1 MTAKVD
7 PGETTR
13 FLEVYA
19 EALAEGL
26 GQMVLFTLPNRQSFA
41 SREVAS
47 LAQYAARQA
56 QAGLD
61 VYFHVHLHDLPEGE
75 SFRRGRIETARAAIG
90 VFCDLD
96 ACGPGRR
103 KPAETLCPTVAD
115 SLLVIDEFNERYK
128 PLQVSLVIGS
138 GYGCYPTIL
147 LKEPLVFEQPQD
159 KALLES
165 LGRRF
170 HAALHRIASR
180 RGWSGA
186 ADFCDLAKV
195 LRLPG
200 SVNWKDASS
209 PKPVRLLSEEPARF
223 TLGDLDD
230 LLPHREDEPEAST
243 GFDPDTVVISIN
255 PDPKGDVPD
264 ALLDALVAEDPKFAA
279 TWNHQRGDLRDQ
291 SCSGYDMALA
301 GIGVDRGL
309 TDQQIAG
316 LLTLHRTRFP
326 GKKQERVGPAYQ
338 KYLQRTIAKARQGGP
353 SSEEAEQ
360 QWAEIRQ
367 QVEALPPDSAPDQA
381 RQDEGQPKP
390 KQRSGTLATE
400 GGTANSAAPTDSVNG
415 DGAAKEPES
424 QERGHRHGM
433 PASVEFLVAKIEATQ
448 DFVLPYQHISLLAAL
463 SEAELACA
471 YQRLKAALGSKL
483 DRSHFETSIKEAR
496 LGLQAKAPKTPA
508 APSTATE
515 PRHPYREWGIGIV
528 RVKDS
533 KNGTEEAIA
542 LTNFTARITADI
554 GEDDGI
560 EVKRFFGIEAKL
572 MDKPYSFIVPAN
584 KFASMEWAIESIGPN
599 AVVHPNQKD
608 WARAAIQSLS
618 TDIHNRRIYV
628 HTGWRRV
635 GDSMLYLH
643 GGGAIGAGGTVPE
656 VDVRL
661 SGALVHYDVVLP
673 ESREQLVEAVRA
685 SLHVLGVA
693 PDHISFALLAAAY
706 RACIRSCDFSV
717 WFGGPTG
724 VFKSELA
731 ALAQQHYGAAMNA
744 RRLPGNFA
752 STGNSLETL
761 AFITKDALLVIDDF
775 APHGGTQDIARYH
788 AAADRILRAAGNNQ
802 GRGRLS
808 SDARLREAK
817 PPRGLILA
825 TGEDMPRG
833 QSIRGRTLI
842 VEVAPGDVRTDILT
856 ECQVAAA
863 NGVYAT
869 TMGGFVNWLA
879 GQYDKVQADFQARVL
894 ELRSQATRAHSRTPG
909 IVADL
914 YAGFELFLEFAS
926 SVEAI
931 TVADK
936 QALGERCWAA
946 LNRVAKAQRVQ
957 QDASEPTQR
966 FLELLRAAILS
977 GEAHVAGLD
986 GGAPGDEG
994 QWGWQLVGSGDHQ
1007 RLVSRGKC
1015 IGWLDGGNLYLEPT
1029 ASFGMAQELGRST
1042 GEPLV
1047 VGQITLNKRLKE
1059 KGLLAS
1065 TDVTRGTLTVRRRVC
1080 GESVPVI
1087 HLRADALAAEPV
1099 RPDQYGIAATGHSEV
1114 FEC

>member
-301 GIGVDRGL
+301 DIGVDRGL

-326 GKKQERVGPAYQ
+326 GKKQERFGSAYQ
-338 KYLQRTIAKARQGGP
+338 RYLRRTIAKARQVGP

-367 QVEALPPDSAPDQA
+367 QVEALTPDNAPDQA
-381 RQDEGQPKP
+381 RQDGGQPQDSRVHAPVDFLLARLRATGDVKVAYDSVDAIAALPDAAPHHGETPSTAPDKP
-390 KQRSGTLATE
+390 GPQVVPMPASAIERLRSILSDCRTTGRAQRLFEVAGLLAAVTDGEFNDFLGDARRAVAESTGLRIDLQMLKRLRREALAKLQVNQGDDEDATSPAALATKILTDDHFAVDPGGKLYVYRGGCYRPDGSAVVDRAVKRILTEMRQLDRWSSHRADETAKYIAVDAPEFWEFPFADRLPPMDQINLLNGILDVRTRELMPHRPDFLWPVQLPVKYDPAAQCPGWEKFISEVFPEDAWQLAWEIPAWLMTPDTSLQKAILLLGDGANGKSTYLRAVLAFIGRRNASAISLHKLETDRFSAARLVGRLANICPDLPSTDLASTSAFKSIVGGDVIMGERKYEDAFEFTPFARLLFSANHPPRSQDASPAFYRRWLVVPFERTFVEGAPGTIPRDELDAMLADSQELSGVLNRALDALQRLRTHGFTETDSTRLALDEFRQATDPVAVFLDRHTILHPNAMVPRNRLYAEYSRDCRDAGRPLISRTAFGLAVKKHRPTVVDRQRTINGTLAWCY
-400 GGTANSAAPTDSVNG
+400 V
-415 DGAAKEPES
+415 
-424 QERGHRHGM
+424 
-433 PASVEFLVAKIEATQ
+433 
-448 DFVLPYQHISLLAAL
+448 
-463 SEAELACA
+463 
-471 YQRLKAALGSKL
+471 
-483 DRSHFETSIKEAR
+483 
-496 LGLQAKAPKTPA
+496 
-508 APSTATE
+508 
-515 PRHPYREWGIGIV
+515 GI
-528 RVKDS
+528 
-533 KNGTEEAIA
+533 
-542 LTNFTARITADI
+542 
-554 GEDDGI
+554 
-560 EVKRFFGIEAKL
+560 
-572 MDKPYSFIVPAN
+572 
-584 KFASMEWAIESIGPN
+584 
-599 AVVHPNQKD
+599 
-608 WARAAIQSLS
+608 
-618 TDIHNRRIYV
+618 
-628 HTGWRRV
+628 
-635 GDSMLYLH
+635 
-643 GGGAIGAGGTVPE
+643 
-656 VDVRL
+656 
-661 SGALVHYDVVLP
+661 
-673 ESREQLVEAVRA
+673 
-685 SLHVLGVA
+685 
-693 PDHISFALLAAAY
+693 
-706 RACIRSCDFSV
+706 
-717 WFGGPTG
+717 
-724 VFKSELA
+724 
-731 ALAQQHYGAAMNA
+731 
-744 RRLPGNFA
+744 
-752 STGNSLETL
+752 
-761 AFITKDALLVIDDF
+761 
-775 APHGGTQDIARYH
+775 
-788 AAADRILRAAGNNQ
+788 
-802 GRGRLS
+802 
-808 SDARLREAK
+808 
-817 PPRGLILA
+817 
-825 TGEDMPRG
+825 
-833 QSIRGRTLI
+833 
-842 VEVAPGDVRTDILT
+842 
-856 ECQVAAA
+856 
-863 NGVYAT
+863 
-869 TMGGFVNWLA
+869 
-879 GQYDKVQADFQARVL
+879 
-894 ELRSQATRAHSRTPG
+894 
-909 IVADL
+909 
-914 YAGFELFLEFAS
+914 
-926 SVEAI
+926 
-931 TVADK
+931 
-936 QALGERCWAA
+936 
-946 LNRVAKAQRVQ
+946 
-957 QDASEPTQR
+957 
-966 FLELLRAAILS
+966 
-977 GEAHVAGLD
+977 
-986 GGAPGDEG
+986 
-994 QWGWQLVGSGDHQ
+994 
-1007 RLVSRGKC
+1007 
-1015 IGWLDGGNLYLEPT
+1015 
-1029 ASFGMAQELGRST
+1029 
-1042 GEPLV
+1042 
-1047 VGQITLNKRLKE
+1047 
-1059 KGLLAS
+1059 GLLA
-1065 TDVTRGTLTVRRRVC
+1065 
-1080 GESVPVI
+1080 E
-1087 HLRADALAAEPV
+1087 E
-1099 RPDQYGIAATGHSEV
+1099 QN
-1114 FEC
+1114 